1 MEPPKNRNSHRRC
14 FARKGVLRNSA
25 KFSRKHLCQNL
36 FFNKVA
42 DLRPVTLFKKRLWQR
57 CFHVNFTKFLRTSFL
72 QNTSGGYFCKNPRL
86 IIFSVHLLCSRMNLS
101 LFFSQNFSNSNS
113 HCVKSIQIRNYF
125 CSVFSCIR
133 PEYGN
138 LLRKSPY
145 SVLILKN
152 MDQK

>member
-14 FARKGVLRNSA
+14 FARKGVLRNST

-72 QNTSGGYFCKNPRL
+72 QN
-86 IIFSVHLLCSRMNLS
+86 IS